1 MAHRPTNPSPYFERV
16 DATGDIDLK
25 FRIADHDTVTSAK
38 VIVRSN
44 DLSGDSFPTA
54 CVLELSDGKL
64 TATNQTES
72 FKSDGSASAVLT
84 KAFLSISSVTI
95 DGTAIT
101 SYTYNAEAHSV
112 SFTKAPSKN
121 AVVIVTGSISVP
133 GDWQS
138 EVNGGNGDYSFVNMT
153 IPAGTLENGKDY
165 KWQIDKLNGAS
176 VDNREFFFS
185 TKAMPTVSIAAPT
198 GDKITTVSA
207 SFSGNCD
214 DDIEYYRYE
223 VRDEDNAVIDKTEN
237 IYNAN
242 LSYVCSGLFAGDVI
256 TVYLYVKVKMRADE
270 LVASKTYEIDYA
282 LYGSQTTVE
291 IDNDPYHNRV
301 LVDFTGMSFI
311 GGKTSAGNYELSDG
325 NIHVDNGEYLLWDDK
340 DSRPLDI
347 PAGTGYSIKF
357 KLDTGFYGVI
367 AEINDAA
374 GSFTFGYDGGFWY
387 TVGGVK
393 TPIDMSSWFSTASM
407 FQPASASQSNKI
419 FVFNTNE
426 TIDFTDRNTVI
437 RLSDAAVKYWWY
449 LKYYNNQISVVR
461 GEEVNGA

>member
-95 DGTAIT
+95 DGTATT

-185 TKAMPTVSIAAPT
+185 TKAMPTVSITAPT

-282 LYGSQTTVE
+282 LYGSQTTVK
-291 IDNDPYHNRV
+291 IDNDPYTIMLSPEFPV
-301 LVDFTGMSFI
+301 SEEQQALVDKLYAKFNALSAAARKACGKSRIKYEVENDAEVLRYLTVDDSGKYDVSWKTLYSDFRDRCLEICGDIRTAANAAVMSCYATH
-311 GGKTSAGNYELSDG
+311 KNGNKKFMWRLVSDG
-325 NIHVDNGEYLLWDDK
+325 IVANIEQKPVVLPVRRRSGEYEYLGK
-340 DSRPLDI
+340 R
-347 PAGTGYSIKF
+347 
-357 KLDTGFYGVI
+357 
-367 AEINDAA
+367 
-374 GSFTFGYDGGFWY
+374 YDMEEY
-387 TVGGVK
+387 T
-393 TPIDMSSWFSTASM
+393 
-407 FQPASASQSNKI
+407 
-419 FVFNTNE
+419 E
-426 TIDFTDRNTVI
+426 
-437 RLSDAAVKYWWY
+437 
-449 LKYYNNQISVVR
+449 
-461 GEEVNGA
+461 